1 MRLSAL
7 GLLLA
12 VVPVLLPTPSHSQ
25 AGDEWFEDLPT
36 EALIPGGVA
45 VMPLANGDAPKPSLR
60 FNNKPAL
67 TVHRNGLWYGIV
79 GLPLDVDTGEQLV
92 NLDGAMM
99 LLEVEKKDYPRSN
112 INVTNS
118 ATVRPSNAQQARI
131 NRERDELYVALDTY
145 SEAEPSLLKMQPP
158 VAGRFTSVFGKRRY
172 YNGQS
177 EPKTH
182 TGLDIAAPTGT
193 PVVAPSPASVALVAD
208 RFITGNTVVLDHGS
222 GMLSMYCHL
231 SDTDVAVGDTLKTGG
246 KLGEVGATGRVTGP
260 HLHWSIWLNGT
271 WVEPELFL
279 YHQSTH

>member
-25 AGDEWFEDLPT
+25 ASGEWYEDLPV

-45 VMPLANGDAPKPSLR
+45 VMPLANGDAPKPTLR
-60 FNNKPAL
+60 FNDQPAL
-67 TVHRNGLWYGIV
+67 TVQRNGLWYGIV
-79 GLPLDVDTGEQLV
+79 GLPLDVETGEQLV
-92 NLDGAMM
+92 DLDGAMM
-99 LLEVEKKDYPRSN
+99 LLEIEKKDYPRSN
-112 INVTNS
+112 IKVTNN
-118 ATVRPSNAQQARI
+118 ATVRPNNAQQSRI
-131 NRERDELYVALDTY
+131 NRERDELYAALGTY
-145 SEAEPSLLKMQPP
+145 SDAQPNLLKMQPP
-158 VAGRFTSVFGKRRY
+158 VAGRFSSVFGKRRY

-193 PVVAPSPASVALVAD
+193 PVIAPSAASVALVAD
-208 RFITGNTVVLDHGS
+208 RFITGNTVVLDHGG

-231 SDTDVAVGDTLKTGG
+231 NTTDVAEGDTLNTGD

-271 WVEPELFL
+271 WVEPQLFL
-279 YHQSTH
+279 HN